1 MFGKILNI
9 ENNIITIE
17 NVNRSS
23 LSHLMNCHVIFEEAG
38 RKVVGEVILTSD
50 EFIKVMLVGEIKN
63 NIFSSGV
70 IRNPSS
76 NSLIRVINV
85 GELQLMIGTTNE
97 RSVLLG
103 TSATYDNYKIY
114 MPVSNFF
121 ANHSAIIGNTG
132 SGKSCG
138 VTTILQNLF
147 TTGKEK
153 PVNAHIVLFDAYAEY
168 HDAFTDLASEGLN
181 SKNYSLGNPLD
192 NQLLFPAYFLDEDD
206 LAIML
211 DISSANQIHI
221 LSETLQLVKIFKS
234 SDPLIFSYK
243 NNIIAS
249 CISDILTSGRSSVQI
264 RDQIMAVLTNYYTD
278 TLNLDTIIKSPGY
291 DRTLR
296 QCLHIDDQGK
306 LNAMQIL
313 NEFFQNYRKVN
324 LEDLKLPENIVYN
337 LNDIYYALEFAL
349 ISEGVLNNEEAYN
362 QNNIL
367 KVRLHSII
375 NSPNHEIFDVS
386 NYISK
391 DNFVKMFFQDNGK
404 PVQIACVNL
413 NNFDDHF
420 AKTITKLFSRLFFN
434 YTTNLKDRG
443 SFPINIILEEAHRY
457 VQNDNDINI
466 LGYNIFDRITK
477 EGRKYGTILLFIT
490 QRPSELS
497 TTALSQCSNF
507 IAFRLFYPK
516 DIEIVKSIS
525 TNIAPETLEKV
536 KSLTTGTCL
545 TFGVSFKVPL
555 LVRLD
560 LPKHLPK
567 STSVDIDAVWF

>member
-9 ENNIITIE
+9 ENNIISIE
-17 NVNRSS
+17 SSGNAS
-23 LSHLMNCHVIFEEAG
+23 LSHLMNCHIIFEEST
-38 RKVVGEVILTSD
+38 RKVVGEVISVSD
-50 EFIKVMLVGEIKN
+50 EILKVLLVGEIKN
-63 NIFSSGV
+63 NVFSGGV
-70 IRNPSS
+70 IRKPS
-76 NSLIRVINV
+76 NNALIRVINV
-85 GELQLMIGTTNE
+85 GELQAIIGSPNE
-97 RSVLLG
+97 KSILLG
-103 TSATYDNYKIY
+103 TSATYDNYKIFL
-114 MPVSNFF
+114 PVNTFF

-147 TTGKEK
+147 MTSKYK

-168 HDAFTDLASEGLN
+168 HDAFTELEPFGLKA
-181 SKNYSLGNPLD
+181 KNYSLNNPAD
-192 NQLLFPAYFLDEDD
+192 NKLLFPAYFLDEDD

-211 DISSANQIHI
+211 DITTANQVHI
-221 LSETLQLVKIFKS
+221 LQETLQLVKVFKS
-234 SDPLIFSYK
+234 EDPLILSYK

-249 CISDILTSGRSSVQI
+249 CISDILTSGRSSVHI
-264 RDQIMAVLTNYYTD
+264 RDQIMAVLTNYNTD

-306 LNAMQIL
+306 INAMQIL
-313 NEFFQNYRKVN
+313 TEFFQNYRKVN
-324 LEDLKLPENIVYN
+324 LEDLKLNENIVYN

-349 ISEGVLNNEEAYN
+349 ISEGIINNEEAYN

-375 NSPNHEIFDVS
+375 NSPCREIFDVS
-386 NYISK
+386 SYISK
-391 DNFVKMFFQDNGK
+391 ESYVRMFFQDNGN
-404 PVQIACVNL
+404 PIQIACINL

-434 YTTNLKDRG
+434 FTTNLQERG
-443 SFPINIILEEAHRY
+443 SYPINIILEEAHRY
-457 VQNDNDINI
+457 VQNDNDVNI
-466 LGYNIFDRITK
+466 IGYNIFDRITK

-516 DIEIVKSIS
+516 DIDIVKSIS
-525 TNIAPETLEKV
+525 TNIAPETLERV

-555 LVRLD
+555 LVKLD

-567 STSVDIDAVWF
+567 STSVDIESVWF